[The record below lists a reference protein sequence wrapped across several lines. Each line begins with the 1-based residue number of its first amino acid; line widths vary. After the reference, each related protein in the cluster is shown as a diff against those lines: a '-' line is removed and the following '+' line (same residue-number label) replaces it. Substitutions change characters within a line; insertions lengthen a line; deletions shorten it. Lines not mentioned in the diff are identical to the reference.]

1 MSETGKEQNFVH
13 LHVHTSYS
21 FLDGMCKPNE
31 LTKHAKELGFN
42 ALAITDHN
50 HIGGAYEFQKQCG
63 EQGIKP
69 ILGVEMYYTDDTD
82 ILSLPPEKRLIF
94 SARKAYRD
102 KKITKDE
109 YINIRI
115 SDNISERFKK
125 KLKALLNDSKK
136 KYTKKALRE
145 LVEDYAY
152 DTRLNHIIFLAMNEE
167 GWHNLIRLQSEAAK
181 KCTYNGRFVCD
192 NKLIKKY
199 QAGLIMT
206 TACIANQIPRLIEI
220 GDNES
225 AEKLLDEW
233 HQIFGDRMYLEI
245 QPLNLPLQAATN
257 AFYINQAAIKKI
269 RLVATNDV
277 HYVLESDHDDHDTL
291 LCIGT
296 GTTKNTADRLRYTND
311 YWLRTRE
318 EMVEAFQKQY
328 RLQERLLPSD
338 YMNWVNA
345 ALDETVEVARRISGD
360 IKMKSSKP
368 LIPQVRLPQGWTA
381 AEYLAVVCH
390 RRLISLSERDPYVQ
404 EHYSEYLDRL
414 NTELSVIIPK
424 GFDSYLLVVNEYI
437 AWCDEQH
444 IPTGPGRGSA
454 AGSLCLYLLGITKE
468 IDPIKEGLL
477 FSRFLTKDRMEPP
490 DIDSDFSWAH
500 RDEVISHL
508 EDVYGKTN
516 VAHIGTYSEMGVKS
530 GLKDVGR
537 ALNIPFDTMNA
548 LSKQIDEIN
557 IKAQPDFKDYD
568 DLKNSQ
574 DQAEQKDWEK
584 FHKLEL
590 ENYEIF
596 RLARKF
602 EHLKRNFG
610 VHASGIL
617 AMPLTVTDMVPIRY
631 VDGVA
636 ITLYTGP
643 EVEELGL
650 IKLDILGLKTTDI
663 IQTCLD
669 HAMPG
674 TQIIDF
680 YHSVPKDDPKIFDML
695 CAKKTDAVFQ
705 LESDMFKGLIDAIQP
720 RSISDIT
727 AITALGRPGP
737 LTVGM
742 PLQYAKGKNSGEKI
756 YPIRGCEDILDR
768 TYGVIAY
775 QEQLMAISK
784 KVSGFDDMQADS
796 ITRKITG
803 KKKVEMF
810 PMMKRCHIYGK
821 KNCEG
826 PEGWEKDD
834 TAPWYDPKGKYGGE
848 IKGALA
854 NGYTVE
860 EMNHYFDEIMG
871 FSSYAFNQSHAQSY
885 SLLSYCTA
893 WLKYYYPTQ
902 FYAAVLSM
910 QNDDD
915 KIQKYIKVAES
926 EGITVKVPDINLSEA
941 SFTPIVEH
949 HVPKKEKSLLQKVF
963 NSEVKEYDVIPC
975 KEILY
980 GLASIKG
987 VGESSINP
995 IISARPFTSLEDLMI
1010 RVPKRYLN
1018 KRVINALAM
1027 SGALSS
1033 FKENRIELLKDI
1045 KTLRKDKDPVRLKY
1059 ARGTEKLE
1067 ILLDYEEWNENTC
1080 ILMEEAT
1087 ISTAITYKRWI
1098 NTIKN
1103 GSKITKEPAH
1113 ILNFREHLDKNG
1125 GLMCFARL
1133 LVHDC
1138 EIDATIFS
1146 STYRRCSAFFDP
1158 NLNPNRDILIS
1169 GEKQD
1174 DRKFLLSRIYIADSE
1189 VTFNAVEVPF

>member
-1 MSETGKEQNFVH
+1 MEKEQNFVH

-21 FLDGMCKPNE
+21 FLDGMCKPDE
-31 LTKHAKELGFN
+31 LTKHTKELGF
-42 ALAITDHN
+42 ASLAITDHN
-50 HIGGAYEFQKQCG
+50 HIGGAYEFQKQCIS
-63 EQGIKP
+63 QGIKP
-69 ILGVEMYYTDDTD
+69 ILGAEMYWTENTD
-82 ILSLPPEKRLIF
+82 ILSLPPEKRLII
-94 SARKAYRD
+94 SARAAYKNGDISR
-102 KKITKDE
+102 DE
-109 YINIRI
+109 YIHIRI
-115 SDNISERFKK
+115 SDSIPERFKK
-125 KLKALLNDSKK
+125 KYKALLEDSKK
-136 KYTKKALRE
+136 KYTKKALHE
-145 LVEDYAY
+145 LVQDYIY
-152 DTRLNHIIFLAMNEE
+152 DTKLYHIIFLAMNEE
-167 GWHNLIRLQSEAAK
+167 GWHNLIKLQSEAAK

-192 NKLIKKY
+192 NNLVKKY

-206 TACIANQIPRLIEI
+206 TACIANRIPRYIEQ
-220 GDNES
+220 NNMAA
-225 AEKLLDEW
+225 AEQLLDEW
-233 HQIFGDRMYLEI
+233 HAIFGDRIYLEI
-245 QPLNLPLQAATN
+245 QPLNLPLQAAVN
-257 AFYINQAAIKKI
+257 AFYIEQARIKNLK
-269 RLVATNDV
+269 LVATNDV
-277 HYVLESDHDDHDTL
+277 HYILESDHDDHDTL

-296 GTTKNTADRLRYTND
+296 GTTKDTGDRLRYTND
-311 YWLRTRE
+311 YWLRTRD
-318 EMVEAFQKQY
+318 EMIEAFQRQQKRQ
-328 RLQERLLPSD
+328 QRLLPDD
-338 YMNWVNA
+338 YMNWVNQ
-345 ALDETVEVARRISGD
+345 ALDETVEVSKRINGD
-360 IKMKSSKP
+360 IQMKSPRP
-368 LIPQVRLPQGWTA
+368 LIPQVKLPEGWSA
-381 AEYLAVVCH
+381 ADYLNVVCN
-390 RRLISLSERDPYVQ
+390 RRLISLAEKDPYVK
-404 EHYSEYLDRL
+404 EHFNEYLKRL
-414 NTELSVIIPK
+414 HDELDIIIPK

-437 AWCDEQH
+437 AWCDQQH

-500 RDEVISHL
+500 RDEMIHHL
-508 EDVYGKTN
+508 EDIYGKAN

-557 IKAQPDFKDYD
+557 IKPQPDFKDYD
-568 DLKNSQ
+568 DLKDSDNP
-574 DQAEQKDWEK
+574 AERSDWEK

-590 ENYEIF
+590 ENREIF

-636 ITLYTGP
+636 VTLYTGP
-643 EVEELGL
+643 EVESLGL

-663 IQTCLD
+663 IQICLD

-674 TQIIDF
+674 KHIIDF
-680 YHSVPKDDPKIFDML
+680 YHEVPKDDSKIFDML

-705 LESDMFKGLIDAIQP
+705 LESDMFKGLIDEIQP
-720 RSISDIT
+720 RTISDIT

-742 PLQYAKGKNSGEKI
+742 PHQYAQGKNGGEKT
-756 YPIRGCEDILDR
+756 YPIRGCENILDK

-775 QEQLMAISK
+775 QEELMAISK
-784 KVSGFDDMQADS
+784 QVSGFDDMQADA
-796 ITRKITG
+796 ITRKITA

-821 KNCEG
+821 RNIEG
-826 PEGWEKDD
+826 PKGWEQDD
-834 TAPWYDPKGKYGGE
+834 TAPWYDPKGKYGSE

-860 EMNHYFDEIMG
+860 EMEHYFNEIMG

-893 WLKYYYPTQ
+893 WLKYYYPTE
-902 FYAAVLSM
+902 FYAAVLSL
-910 QNDDD
+910 QTDDD

-926 EGITVKVPDINLSEA
+926 EGIRVKVPDINLSEA
-941 SFTPIVEH
+941 SFTPIT
-949 HVPKKEKSLLQKVF
+949 QD
-963 NSEVKEYDVIPC
+963 NR

-987 VGESSINP
+987 VGVASIDP
-995 IISARPFTSLEDLMI
+995 IVSARPFTSLEDLI
-1010 RVPKRYLN
+1010 ARVPKKYLN

-1027 SGALSS
+1027 SGALDIFSDTET
-1033 FKENRIELLKDI
+1033 KNRIQLIKDI
-1045 KTLRKDKDPVRLKY
+1045 QRIRKDKDAVKLKY
-1059 ARGTEKLE
+1059 TRGQNKLE
-1067 ILLDYEEWNENTC
+1067 KTLEYEDWTPEIC

-1098 NTIKN
+1098 NTIKI
-1103 GSKITKEPAH
+1103 GEKIKKEPAH
-1113 ILNFREHLDKNG
+1113 IISYREHLDKNNNM
-1125 GLMCFARL
+1125 MCFARL
-1133 LVHDC
+1133 LCHDS

-1146 STYRRCSAFFDP
+1146 SLYSKNSGLFDA
-1158 NLNPNRDILIS
+1158 NLNPTRDLLIS
-1169 GEKQD
+1169 GEKQGD
-1174 DRKFLLSRIYIADSE
+1174 TKFLLNRIYPIPIEDKIA
-1189 VTFNAVEVPF
+1189 EVPF

>member
-1 MSETGKEQNFVH
+1 MGEKQNFVH

-21 FLDGMCKPNE
+21 FLDGMCKPKE
-31 LTKHAKELGFN
+31 LIKRAKELGFE
-42 ALAITDHN
+42 AIAITDHN
-50 HIGGAYEFQKQCG
+50 HIGGTYEFQKQCI

-69 ILGVEMYYTDDTD
+69 ILGVEMYYTDNTD
-82 ILSLPPEKRLIF
+82 ILSLPPEKRLII
-94 SARKAYRD
+94 AAKNAYKQGGITRD
-102 KKITKDE
+102 Q

-115 SDNISERFKK
+115 SDEIPERYKK
-125 KLKALLNDSKK
+125 KYKELLEDKKK
-136 KYTKKALRE
+136 KYTKTALKE
-145 LVEDYAY
+145 LIEDYMY
-152 DTRLNHIIFLAMNEE
+152 PIKQFHIIFLAMNET
-167 GWHNLIRLQSEAAK
+167 GWHNLIMLQSEAAK
-181 KCTYNGRFVCD
+181 KCTYNGKFTCD
-192 NKLIKKY
+192 NKLIRKY
-199 QAGLIMT
+199 SEGLIMT
-206 TACIANQIPRLIEI
+206 TACIANRIPRLL
-220 GDNES
+220 NEGKTEL

-233 HQIFGDRMYLEI
+233 HDIFGDRLYLEI
-245 QPLNLPLQAATN
+245 QPLNLPLQAYTN
-257 AFYINQAAIKKI
+257 NFYIEKAMEKGIK
-269 RLVATNDV
+269 LVATNDV
-277 HYVLESDHDDHDTL
+277 HYILESDHDDHDTL

-296 GTTKNTADRLRYTND
+296 GKLKTDGDRLRYTND

-318 EMVEAFQKQY
+318 EMVDAFKRQKMRQAQY
-328 RLQERLLPSD
+328 LPQD
-338 YMNWVNA
+338 YMKWVDN
-345 ALDETVEVARRISGD
+345 ALDNTYELSKRIQCD
-360 IKMKSSKP
+360 IKMKSPVP
-368 LIPQVRLPQGWTA
+368 LIPQVKLPKGWTA
-381 AEYLAVVCH
+381 AEYLDVVCN
-390 RRLISLSERDPYVQ
+390 RRLIKLAEKDPYVK
-404 EHYSEYLDRL
+404 EHFKEYLDRL
-414 NTELSVIIPK
+414 YSELEIIIPK
-424 GFDSYLLVVNEYI
+424 GFDSYILVVNEYI
-437 AWCDEQH
+437 SWADKQL

-468 IDPIKEGLL
+468 VDPIKEGLL
-477 FSRFLTKDRMEPP
+477 FSRFLTKDRKEPP
-490 DIDSDFSWAH
+490 DVDSDFSWAR
-500 RDEVISHL
+500 RDEVIHHL
-508 EDVYGKTN
+508 EDIYHKEN

-548 LSKQIDEIN
+548 LSKVIDEIN
-557 IKAQPDFKDYD
+557 VKAQPDFKDYD
-568 DLKNSQ
+568 ELKNSPNK
-574 DQAEQKDWEK
+574 AEQNDWEK
-584 FHKLEL
+584 FHNLEL
-590 ENYEIF
+590 ENREIF

-617 AMPLTVTDMVPIRY
+617 AMPIPVTQMVPIRY
-631 VDGVA
+631 VDGIAV
-636 ITLYTGP
+636 TLYTGP

-650 IKLDILGLKTTDI
+650 IKLDLLGLKTTDI
-663 IQTCLD
+663 IQNCLN

-674 TQIIDF
+674 KSIVDF
-680 YHSVPKDDPKIFDML
+680 YHEVPKDDSNIFDML
-695 CAKKTDAVFQ
+695 CKKKTDAVFQ
-705 LESDMFKGLIDAIQP
+705 LESDMFKGLVDEIQP
-720 RSISDIT
+720 KSISDIT
-727 AITALGRPGP
+727 AITSLGRPGP

-742 PLQYAKGKNSGEKI
+742 PHQYAKGKNSGEI
-756 YPIRGCEDILDR
+756 VYPIRGCEDILDR

-854 NGYTVE
+854 NGYTVD

-893 WLKYYYPTQ
+893 WLKYYYPTE

-915 KIQKYIKVAES
+915 KIQKYIKVAE
-926 EGITVKVPDINLSEA
+926 EDGIQVKVPDINLSES
-941 SFTPIVEH
+941 SFTPIV
-949 HVPKKEKSLLQKVF
+949 KDGK
-963 NSEVKEYDVIPC
+963 

-980 GLASIKG
+980 GIASIKG
-987 VGESSINP
+987 VGEASIQP
-995 IISARPFTSLEDLMI
+995 IISKRPFTSLEDLMAK
-1010 RVPKRYLN
+1010 VPKKYLN

-1033 FKENRIELLKDI
+1033 FNENRIELLSSIRD
-1045 KTLRKDKDPVRLKY
+1045 LRNDKDNIRFKY
-1059 ARGTEKLE
+1059 IRGTTKAE
-1067 ILLDYEEWNENTC
+1067 IILDYYEWNEDIC

-1098 NTIKN
+1098 NTLNIGDKVV
-1103 GSKITKEPAH
+1103 KEPAH
-1113 ILNFREHLDKNG
+1113 IIGYREHVDKNG
-1125 GLMCFARL
+1125 NMMCFAKL

-1138 EIDATIFS
+1138 EIDGIIFS
-1146 STYRRCSAFFDP
+1146 SVYSKNSSLFDK
-1158 NLNPNRDILIS
+1158 NLNPKRDLLFSGKKEGDNKFVINRVYSPVNDEEEMTI
-1169 GEKQD
+1169 
-1174 DRKFLLSRIYIADSE
+1174 
-1189 VTFNAVEVPF
+1189 PF